1 MRRRIGWLCMWA
13 LAVPVV
19 WTAAKLFPSRPMR
32 IVAPD
37 IPTVAESGWRSFGI
51 TTWVRLLAPE
61 ARLTQWQ
68 Q

>member
-1 MRRRIGWLCMWA
+1 MRRRIGWLCMLA

-19 WTAAKLFPSRPMR
+19 WTAAKLFPSRPIR

-51 TTWVRLLAPE
+51 TTWFRLLAPE